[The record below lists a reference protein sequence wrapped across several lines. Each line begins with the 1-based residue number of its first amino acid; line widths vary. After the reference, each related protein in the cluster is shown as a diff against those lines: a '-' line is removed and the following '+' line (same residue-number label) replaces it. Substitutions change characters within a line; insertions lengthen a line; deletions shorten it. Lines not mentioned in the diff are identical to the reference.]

1 MTDSLLYVADSYNNR
16 QLTLLALKRAALGV
30 DLGVAYDR
38 REAFDYLHRR
48 GKFAGRATAHPLLI
62 LLDMKRQRRDGI
74 ETLRQLRADPVLVV
88 IPAIMLAAYDDAH
101 DIAQSY
107 ELGINAYVTKPV
119 DFDNLVHMLRRIGQF
134 WCTPQ
139 TAAAPLRAD
148 EPNHIAAQA

>member
-62 LLDMKRQRRDGI
+62 LLDMKTTAQRWHRD
-74 ETLRQLRADPVLVV
+74 
-88 IPAIMLAAYDDAH
+88 
-101 DIAQSY
+101 
-107 ELGINAYVTKPV
+107 
-119 DFDNLVHMLRRIGQF
+119 
-134 WCTPQ
+134 
-139 TAAAPLRAD
+139 AAPVAR
-148 EPNHIAAQA
+148 